1 MPGPLHRDV
10 TVATTE
16 VEPMAVA
23 AGAAEFAYSV
33 VVPVYNSEGVVGSTV
48 DRILAFFDATGLRHQ
63 LVLVN
68 DGSTDGSWAV
78 IADRARRDPRVV
90 ALDLL
95 RNYGQHRANLAGFRE
110 ATGDFVITMDDDLQ
124 NPPDQILPLI
134 AKAMEGHD
142 VVFGR
147 YQRKRAPWHRRWG
160 SGLITLVNRRVFHQ
174 PPDLTVSNFRILRR
188 EVVDRICRSRTAH
201 PYVTGQALL
210 YCRNPADVLVRH
222 EPRTVGASGYTLP
235 RILRLVMTI
244 LFSYSL
250 WPLRVAALT
259 GFVVTALSFLLGS
272 VYLARAWFVD
282 SPVEGWTTLVVLLSF
297 LGGCII
303 ALLSMVGEYLIRI
316 LDAMNSQEAYHVA
329 ERVSGP

>member
-1 MPGPLHRDV
+1 VP
-10 TVATTE
+10 TTE
-16 VEPMAVA
+16 AERVAVTA
-23 AGAAEFAYSV
+23 EAGQYTYSV
-33 VVPVYNSEGVVGSTV
+33 VVPVYNSEGVVGHTI
-48 DRILAFFDATGLRHQ
+48 DRILGFFATAGLRHE

-68 DGSTDGSWAV
+68 DGSTDGSWDV
-78 IADRARRDPRVV
+78 IANRAATDPHVV

-124 NPPDQILPLI
+124 NPPEQILPLI
-134 AKAMEGHD
+134 GKALEGHD

-147 YQRKRAPWHRRWG
+147 FERKRASWHRRCG
-160 SGLITLVNRRVFHQ
+160 SSLITWVNRRVFDQ
-174 PPDLTVSNFRILRR
+174 PPDLAVSNFRILRR

-201 PYVTGQALL
+201 PYIPGQALL
-210 YCRNPADVLVRH
+210 YSSSPADVLVRH
-222 EPRTVGASGYTLP
+222 EPRTVGTSGYTLP

-259 GFVVTALSFLLGS
+259 GFAVAVLSFLIGS
-272 VYLARAWFVD
+272 FYLVRAWFVE
-282 SPVEGWTTLVVLLSF
+282 SPVEGWTTLVVLVSF

-303 ALLSMVGEYLIRI
+303 ALLSMVGEYLVRI
-316 LDAMNSQEAYHVA
+316 LDAMNSQDAYHVA
-329 ERVSGP
+329 RRVTAG